1 MLPYDTVY
9 LLFVGH
15 ICEKMPTITKSMFIF
30 MVVFI
35 ATLVKLVC
43 ILIIKLSSVSIIYIN
58 LLKFMNLDSRYISS
72 EMLCLFGNQVFCQ
85 VQCCV

>member
-1 MLPYDTVY
+1 MLPYDIVY
-9 LLFVGH
+9 LLFGGH
-15 ICEKMPTITKSMFIF
+15 ICEKMPAITKSMFIF

-58 LLKFMNLDSRYISS
+58 LLKFMNLNNRYISS
-72 EMLCLFGNQVFCQ
+72 EM
-85 VQCCV
+85 